1 MKALIKRIEEQA
13 VEISELKKEV
23 AEQRERAE
31 FAERNWDRV
40 ALASA
45 EHRRRIEQAESDAV
59 YYKALAANAPPA
71 YPAPTPADCAQLVK
85 DLWAGYGSTN
95 NKIGAIKVVRRFFN
109 LGLKEAKD
117 LVEAN
122 LPHSA
127 GIAKN

>member
-40 ALASA
+40 VQ
-45 EHRRRIEQAESDAV
+45 QAQSDAT
-59 YYKALAANAPPA
+59 YYKSLAANAPPA

>member
-1 MKALIKRIEEQA
+1 MRDLIRRIEEQA
-13 VEISELKKEV
+13 ITVAKLKKEIRSL
-23 AEQRERAE
+23 RERAE
-31 FAERNWDRV
+31 HAEKGWDRALADQSEIAARLVEAER
-40 ALASA
+40 
-45 EHRRRIEQAESDAV
+45 DAT
-59 YYKALAANAPPA
+59 YYKSLAANAPPV

-85 DLWAGYGSTN
+85 ELWVGYGATN